1 MSHDVII
8 IGGSFA
14 GLAAA
19 LQLGRASRSTLV
31 IDAGAPRNRFASHAH
46 GLLGQDGVPPQA
58 ILDNA
63 RAQLARYPAI
73 SILHDTATS
82 ALPTESGF
90 TVTTASGDVHTARR
104 LILAT
109 GVTDTLPDIPGLRER
124 WGQSVIHCPYC
135 HGYEVRNQRLGIL
148 ATSPLTV
155 HLAELVRDWS
165 ADVTLF
171 KAGEFDLDADQVE
184 ALARRGVQVESRPV
198 TRLTG
203 TVPGLDG
210 VILTDGTLVPV
221 DALFVASHAV
231 PAGPFV
237 AQLGVDTSETPLG
250 WIIRTEGFAQTSV
263 PGVYAAGDT
272 AKMPPSLSVAIA
284 DGAMAGIAVHRSLV
298 FEPELLKT
306 A

>member
-1 MSHDVII
+1 MPYDVII

-19 LQLGRASRSTLV
+19 LQLGRASRLTLV
-31 IDAGAPRNRFASHAH
+31 IDAGEPRNRFASHAH

-63 RAQLARYPAI
+63 RAQLARYSAI
-73 SILHDTATS
+73 SIHHDTATS
-82 ALPTESGF
+82 ARPTDSGF
-90 TVTTASGDVHTARR
+90 TVTTARGEVHTARR

-109 GVTDTLPDIPGLRER
+109 GVTDELPDIPGLRER

-135 HGYEVRNQRLGIL
+135 HGYEVRNQRLGVL
-148 ATSPLTV
+148 AISPLTV

-171 KAGEFDLDADQVE
+171 KAGEFELDMDLAE

-203 TVPGLDG
+203 TAPDLDG
-210 VILTDGTLVPV
+210 VILTDGAMVPL
-221 DALFVASHAV
+221 DALFVASRAT

-237 AQLGVDTSETPLG
+237 AQLGVETNETPLG
-250 WIIRTEGFAQTSV
+250 WMIHTEGLAQTSV
-263 PGVYAAGDT
+263 PGVFAAGDI

-298 FEPELLKT
+298 FEPELLS
-306 A
+306 AA